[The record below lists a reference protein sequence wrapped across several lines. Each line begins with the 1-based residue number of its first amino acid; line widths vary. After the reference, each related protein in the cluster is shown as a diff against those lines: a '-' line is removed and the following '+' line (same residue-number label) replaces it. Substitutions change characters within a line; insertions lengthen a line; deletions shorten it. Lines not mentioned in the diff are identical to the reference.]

1 MQSINSKYKVR
12 IEISDISNEQQ
23 KALDFLGTHLK

>member
-12 IEISDISNEQQ
+12 IEISDISNKQQ